1 MRVSLSSLMVAAGL
15 DPSDPQSMTRQWGL
29 NRQLSWKVVKV
40 IQHRDAYV
48 SLQHLP
54 GNEGLSLILRRAEQA
69 GVSASLLDGVR
80 EAACAFDALI
90 ETHCGDRAVF
100 DIMGSGLSHVDQA
113 LQQQENQR
121 KQFFLGASSI
131 WGAQAKVNFAS
142 WYVGPSAGEC
152 AISGQADL
160 VNIKA
165 WIGFRRLRENL
176 SWAMSR
182 QMSRH
187 DSGAS
192 MAIDAPEPLDAGSS
206 SEVPL
211 LRQFCTD
218 PVPDFSLREEGGR
231 TTVSLDPGPVG
242 NAGQISCVFGK
253 IFRRMPHV
261 RSGVDRLSRFMS
273 YLNVP
278 SELAIM
284 DLFVHRSMAK
294 LLPPSVTLSSLI
306 DANEP
311 DPERSRLPLNDPL
324 IDLGVPTPAPF
335 TLEVPRYAEM
345 FDLVMTRMQWSAEDF
360 LGYRMRINYPPL
372 PAALVMRYELP
383 GAS

>member
-1 MRVSLSSLMVAAGL
+1 MLAAGL
-15 DPSDPQSMTRQWGL
+15 DPSDPQSMARQWGL

-40 IQHRDAYV
+40 IQLRDAYV
-48 SLQHLP
+48 ALQHLP
-54 GNEGLSLILRRAEQA
+54 GNEGLGIILKRAEQA
-69 GVSASLLDGVR
+69 GVAAALLAKVR
-80 EAACAFDALI
+80 EAARTFDELI

-100 DIMGSGLSHVDQA
+100 DIMGSGLSQVDQA

-142 WYVGPSAGEC
+142 WYVGPTAGET
-152 AISGQADL
+152 AISGQVDL

-176 SWAMSR
+176 SWVMSR

-187 DSGAS
+187 DSGDS
-192 MAIDAPEPLDAGSS
+192 MSIGAPEALDLRSS
-206 SEVPL
+206 SDVPL
-211 LRQFCTD
+211 LQDFCTT
-218 PVPDFSLREEGGR
+218 PVPQFSLRAEGGR

-253 IFRRMPHV
+253 ILRRMPHV
-261 RSGVDRLSRFMS
+261 RTEADRLSRFMS

-278 SELAIM
+278 SEAAIV
-284 DLFVHRSMAK
+284 DLFVHKSIADSM
-294 LLPPSVTLSSLI
+294 PPSVTLSSLI
-306 DANEP
+306 ELHEQ

-324 IDLGVPTPAPF
+324 IELGIPAPAPL

-345 FDLVMTRMQWSAEDF
+345 FDLVMTRMNWSAEDF
-360 LGYRMRINYPPL
+360 VGYRLRMNYPPL

-383 GAS
+383 AAP